1 MKVDVIVVYVQRYRK
16 GHELDF
22 VPPLTGIHL
31 AAITPPR
38 HRVRVIHQQLQAV
51 DLGTDADLIALSF
64 FSGFAPEAFRLAGL
78 FRARGKRVVAGG
90 PHVTYDPEGTL
101 SHVDSVVIGEA
112 ESVWAEMLDDAE
124 AGRLRPVYH
133 GSPCDMKGL
142 PTPRYDL
149 LPPRFFVPRV
159 VQATRGCP
167 FRCSFCTVPTLNP
180 GFRMRPVDE
189 VLADVAYDRF
199 PHWWQRKVVWFWDD
213 NLTINRPYIKELL
226 ARMVPLRRWWLTQ
239 ASLDV
244 ARDDELLA
252 LMEASGC
259 IGIFFGLETFTA
271 ESLAHANK
279 RQNRVAWYS
288 EAIARLHRR
297 GIAVMAG
304 FIAGFDGD
312 TPETVERMAD
322 NLYAI
327 GVDVPFLS
335 VLTPFKG
342 TPLYEQMAGDGR
354 MLPERG
360 WEFYNGYNVTFRPRA
375 MTPDELLTAHRRL
388 WRRAFSLPHALGRA
402 WRGVHRLRAGALL
415 MSLCMN
421 GFYALK
427 ALRGNLP
434 ADMRGREEYSD
445 FEKPRHGTALP
456 FSRGVDTDELVL
468 HS

>member
-31 AAITPPR
+31 AAITPRR
-38 HRVRVIHQQLQAV
+38 HRVRVIHQQLQAI
-51 DLGTDADLIALSF
+51 DLDTDADLIALSF

-101 SHVDSVVIGEA
+101 RHVDSVVLGEA

-124 AGRLRPVYH
+124 AGRLQSVYH

-180 GFRMRPVDE
+180 GFRMRPVDD

-239 ASLDV
+239 ASLDL

-288 EAIARLHRR
+288 EAIARR
-297 GIAVMAG
+297 
-304 FIAGFDGD
+304 
-312 TPETVERMAD
+312 
-322 NLYAI
+322 
-327 GVDVPFLS
+327 
-335 VLTPFKG
+335 
-342 TPLYEQMAGDGR
+342 
-354 MLPERG
+354 
-360 WEFYNGYNVTFRPRA
+360 
-375 MTPDELLTAHRRL
+375 
-388 WRRAFSLPHALGRA
+388 
-402 WRGVHRLRAGALL
+402 
-415 MSLCMN
+415 
-421 GFYALK
+421 
-427 ALRGNLP
+427 
-434 ADMRGREEYSD
+434 
-445 FEKPRHGTALP
+445 
-456 FSRGVDTDELVL
+456 
-468 HS
+468 